1 MEHVAIGSWLSSEV
15 SDSLH
20 LIEEI
25 LEVIEQL
32 LAKRIQQR
40 QFNGQQFQL
49 TLTQEEAEVLD
60 QSLADEQDQDM
71 PDESLDFYDE
81 ESQAGCGLDDFQ
93 QLLQSWHAFISE

>member
-15 SDSLH
+15 GDSLH